1 METMNELI
9 LKLTSLADLAGEKLV
24 IQSHQAALNTYSSR
38 YTITIG
44 SSVYYA
50 DFINTSSLMDALMH
64 HTLNLSE
71 KIKNGQQEEKEA

>member
-44 SSVYYA
+44 NSVYYA

-71 KIKNGQQEEKEA
+71 KIKNGQQEEQEA

>member
-44 SSVYYA
+44 NSVYYA